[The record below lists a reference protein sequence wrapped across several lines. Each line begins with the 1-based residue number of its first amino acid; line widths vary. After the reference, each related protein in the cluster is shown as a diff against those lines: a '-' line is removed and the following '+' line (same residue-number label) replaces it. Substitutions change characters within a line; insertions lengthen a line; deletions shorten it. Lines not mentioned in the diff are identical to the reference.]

1 MGPGKV
7 GLAIKIFLM
16 DVYILEKLK
25 NTFSNI
31 EHRKSLMHA
40 Q

>member
-7 GLAIKIFLM
+7 GPAIKIFLIDM
-16 DVYILEKLK
+16 LEELQ

-31 EHRKSLMHA
+31 EHRKSLMRA